1 MAKNCLRITHQ
12 GENIQL
18 SWQRGQ
24 AAPRLADAVKLEHP
38 FNKQALTDLRWYL
51 EEYLRFPYGI
61 FPDNAA
67 KIEQKLQTWG
77 EDLFELVF
85 RSSEKAR
92 EFFQAATYDGLHNC
106 ELAIRL
112 G

>member
-24 AAPRLADAVKLEHP
+24 VAPRLADAVKLEHP
-38 FNKQALTDLRWYL
+38 FDKEALTDLRWYL
-51 EEYLRFPYGI
+51 EDYLRLPYGI
-61 FPDNAA
+61 FPDEAA

-77 EDLFELVF
+77 EELFNLVF
-85 RSSEKAR
+85 RSSKGFRSAIK
-92 EFFQAATYDGLHNC
+92 FFSGFTNLYSWFRD
-106 ELAIRL
+106 
-112 G
+112 